1 MKLKLKQN
9 GFSLIEMLVSIF
21 ILTIITTLS
30 ITNYRAGEKKNL
42 LNLESNVLLSN
53 IRKMQNMV
61 LNGSKFEGKE
71 MPFGG
76 YGIHFENN
84 GYTIFSD
91 DNSNKIYDAGEAV
104 SAVVLQK
111 ISLAVSGNNKNLI
124 FLPPNTQVCVNAD
137 SCAVCDC
144 NLKNG
149 GQYSI
154 ILTYD
159 ETGDAKTVTLNQIS
173 GRAEIE

>member
-1 MKLKLKQN
+1 MALEINQN
-9 GFSLIEMLVSIF
+9 GFSLIEMLVSVF

-61 LNGSKFEGKE
+61 LNGSKFNEKE

-76 YGIHFENN
+76 YGIHFED
-84 GYTIFSD
+84 TSSKIFYD
-91 DNSNKIYDAGEAV
+91 DNSNQVYDDGEEV
-104 SAVVLQK
+104 SPIPLQK
-111 ISLAVSGNNKNLI
+111 ISLSVSGNNSNLI
-124 FLPPNTQVCVNAD
+124 FYPPKGQVCVNTD
-137 SCAVCDC
+137 SCSTCDC
-144 NLKNG
+144 NIKDS

-154 ILTYD
+154 VLTYD
-159 ETGDAKTVTLNQIS
+159 ETGDTKTITVNQIS

>member
-1 MKLKLKQN
+1 MILKINQN

-61 LNGSKFEGKE
+61 LNGSKFNEKE

-76 YGIHFENN
+76 YGIHFENT

-91 DNSNKIYDAGEAV
+91 DNANKVYDAGEAV
-104 SAVVLQK
+104 NIAVLQK
-111 ISLAVSGNNKNLI
+111 ISLSVSGNNNNLI
-124 FLPPNTQVCVNAD
+124 FLPPKGQVCVNVD
-137 SCAVCDC
+137 LCAVCDC

-149 GQYSI
+149 GQYSV
-154 ILTYD
+154 ILSFG
-159 ETGDAKTVTLNQIS
+159 ETGDSKTITVNQIS

>member
-1 MKLKLKQN
+1 MTLKHNQN
-9 GFSLIEMLVSIF
+9 GFSLIEMLVSVF

-61 LNGSKFEGKE
+61 LNGSKFDGHE

-76 YGIHFENN
+76 YGIHFEST

-91 DNSNKIYDAGEAV
+91 DNSNKKYDAGEAA

-111 ISLAVSGNNKNLI
+111 ISLAETGNNKNLI
-124 FLPPNTQVCVNAD
+124 FFPPKGQVCVNQD
-137 SCAVCDC
+137 LCPICDC
-144 NLKNG
+144 DIKNG